1 MRHQNLPIFLSDMMS
16 LALNFLLVKEVYIFY
31 RYNIAIFP
39 YSYIELSFKKK
50 FKTISVNSIS
60 IK

>member
-50 FKTISVNSIS
+50 VQNN
-60 IK
+60 